1 MKICKLLFGCV
12 AVFVI
17 ACGDDSSSVSDAW
30 SENQSSSSSRH
41 SGLDPESS
49 SSSWIASSSSNSR
62 NDVSGS
68 SSSSWSGAIGSSSS
82 SSRYS
87 GLDPE
92 SSSSS
97 AKKLSGE
104 VPGDPLQ
111 IFKTRVPKKA
121 VYHCDMTQEVG
132 GLEGDFDQKDW
143 ICSFKY
149 AGMEGYVYVQASP
162 TGCTPH
168 WGFYPDMSVDSAV
181 LYVNGKYETLND
193 VVYDWGGNHHND
205 SFRFSYDGKVF
216 EYARSSINFAFRPC
230 HEMDCL
236 SVYEADGTTRIEDGC
251 NMYGDD
257 LGKVRQLP
265 IVCRFANVEDGS
277 FGDFS
282 DNFEL
287 CPGDSRLSK

>member
-1 MKICKLLFGCV
+1 MKYCNLLFGCI
-12 AVFVI
+12 AIFVI
-17 ACGDDSSSVSDAW
+17 ACGDDSTSAFDAL
-30 SENQSSSSSRH
+30 SENQSSS
-41 SGLDPESS
+41 L
-49 SSSWIASSSSNSR
+49 ASSSSENAPT
-62 NDVSGS
+62 
-68 SSSSWSGAIGSSSS
+68 SSSWSGAIGSSSS
-82 SSRYS
+82 SSRHS

-104 VPGDPLQ
+104 VSGDPLQ

-121 VYHCDMTQEVG
+121 VYHCDLTQELG
-132 GLEGDFDQKDW
+132 GFEGDFDQKDW

-168 WGFYPDMSVDSAV
+168 WGFYPDIGVDSAV
-181 LYVNGKYETLND
+181 IYVNGKYETLND
-193 VVYDWGGNHHND
+193 VTYDWGGNHHAD

-216 EYARSSINFAFRPC
+216 EYSRSSINGFAFRPC

-236 SVYEADGTTRIEDGC
+236 KVYEADGTTLIEDGC
-251 NMYGDD
+251 NINGDD
-257 LGKVRQLP
+257 LSKVRQLP
-265 IVCRFANVEDGS
+265 IVCRFANVDDGS
-277 FGDFS
+277 FGDFT

-287 CPGDSRLSK
+287 CPGDSRLSD